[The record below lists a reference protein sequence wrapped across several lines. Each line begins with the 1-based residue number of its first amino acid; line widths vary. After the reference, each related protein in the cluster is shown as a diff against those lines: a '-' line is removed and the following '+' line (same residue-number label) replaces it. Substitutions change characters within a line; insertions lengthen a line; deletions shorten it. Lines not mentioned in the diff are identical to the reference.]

1 MHPTMKNMLNGGGL
15 ILVLAVL
22 SAFLITYGRN
32 TTNSSQTTM
41 VNQVY
46 QPKVAAGSIGTTTFV
61 EITHGTQ
68 SEIKKRTNYLIT
80 SQEGLT
86 KLWKLIQA
94 NAPEPKV
101 DFNTHAIIAVFAGQK
116 PTGGYSISVTKIE
129 DGEMRNVV
137 VTLTSPGADCM
148 VTQAVTT
155 PYQIVTVPITSL
167 SFTHN
172 NLETTTSC
180 GQ

>member
-1 MHPTMKNMLNGGGL
+1 MKHMLTGGGL
-15 ILVLAVL
+15 ILVLVVL

-32 TTNSSQTTM
+32 TTNSSQTAT
-41 VNQVY
+41 VSGV
-46 QPKVAAGSIGTTTFV
+46 TTETIAEVSFV
-61 EITHGTQ
+61 EIANGTQ

-80 SQEGLT
+80 SEEGLT

-101 DFNTHAIIAVFAGQK
+101 DFTTHAVIAVFAGQK
-116 PTGGYSISVTKIE
+116 STGGYGITVKKIE
-129 DGEMRNVV
+129 DGNMRDVI
-137 VTLTSPGADCM
+137 VTLTSPGTNCM

-155 PYQIVTVPITSL
+155 PYQIVTIPLTEL
-167 SFTHN
+167 SFTHHD
-172 NLETTTSC
+172 LSTTTSC

>member
-1 MHPTMKNMLNGGGL
+1 MHPTMKNMLTGGGL

-22 SAFLITYGRN
+22 GALLITYGRN
-32 TTNSSQTTM
+32 TTSSSQTAT
-41 VNQVY
+41 VSET
-46 QPKVAAGSIGTTTFV
+46 ATERIAEASFV
-61 EITHGTQ
+61 GITYGTQ

-80 SQEGLT
+80 SEEGLA
-86 KLWKLIQA
+86 KLWKLVQT
-94 NAPEPKV
+94 NVPEPKV
-101 DFNTHAIIAVFAGQK
+101 DFTTHSVIAVFAGQK
-116 PTGGYSISVTKIE
+116 PTGGYSITVKKIE
-129 DGEMRNVV
+129 DGEKRNVV
-137 VTLTSPGADCM
+137 VTLTSPGADCI
-148 VTQAVTT
+148 VTQIITE

>member
-1 MHPTMKNMLNGGGL
+1 MKNMLTGGGL

-22 SAFLITYGRN
+22 GAFLITYGRN
-32 TTNSSQTTM
+32 ATNSSQTATEIIAE
-41 VNQVY
+41 V
-46 QPKVAAGSIGTTTFV
+46 SFV

-80 SQEGLT
+80 SEEGLT

-101 DFNTHAIIAVFAGQK
+101 DFTTHAIVAVFAGQK
-116 PTGGYSISVTKIE
+116 STGGYSISVTKVE
-129 DGEMRNVV
+129 DGKMRDVV
-137 VTLTSPGADCM
+137 VALTKPGPDCM

-155 PYQIVTVPITSL
+155 PYQIVAVPMTSIE
-167 SFTHN
+167 FTHQDFI
-172 NLETTTSC
+172 ETTSC
-180 GQ
+180 TQ